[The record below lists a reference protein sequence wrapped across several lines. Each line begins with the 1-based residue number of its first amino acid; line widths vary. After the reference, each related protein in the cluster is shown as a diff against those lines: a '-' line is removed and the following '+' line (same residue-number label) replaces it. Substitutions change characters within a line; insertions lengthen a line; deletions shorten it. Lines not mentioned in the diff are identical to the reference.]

1 MAVTKT
7 SKIESIHVY
16 YEDTV
21 PMVEVRT
28 STTYDDPNDDQLPMS
43 THASKQI
50 RKMTST
56 TTYDENTG
64 EARTT
69 ETATDYSGEDPKT
82 IAICDLVWAD

>member
-7 SKIESIHVY
+7 SKIDSIHVY

-28 STTYDDPNDDQLPMS
+28 STTYDDPTDDQLPMS

-50 RKMTST
+50 RKMTT
-56 TTYDENTG
+56 TVTYNETTG
-64 EARTT
+64 ERSET
-69 ETATDYSGEDPKT
+69 ESATDYSGEDAKV